1 MESKTSVNLEKDLIA
16 HLAAANMTKEQ
27 LSEISKSIAASTGSG
42 LKIIDWWILGIPAF
56 EQVVLQAQLPISETD
71 TIGKLLQNERF
82 KGIDILRKG
91 IPKPDFFQL
100 KIVIENIRSKMP
112 QV

>member
-1 MESKTSVNLEKDLIA
+1 MESKTAVDLEKDLIS

-27 LSEISKSIAASTGSG
+27 LSELSKSIAASVGSG
-42 LKIIDWWILGIPAF
+42 FKIVDWWILGIPAF
-56 EQVVLQAQLPISETD
+56 EQVIIQAHVPIAETN
-71 TIGKLLQNERF
+71 TLNKLILNERF

-91 IPKPDFFQL
+91 IPKPDFFQVKL
-100 KIVIENIRSKMP
+100 TIQNIRSQMP